1 MSVRFRQTLAGTAFL
16 LGVLALCLI
25 FSGRT
30 SSGESAAATA
40 SARPSTLTVDI
51 TIADGT
57 VDPDQEEIEVPVGQ
71 AVLLKVKSDVDDE
84 LHAHMGLDGY
94 AITVRAG
101 QQSTGGF
108 RLRSLGSFVVESH
121 RLGKTIV
128 ILNVRQV

>member
-1 MSVRFRQTLAGTAFL
+1 MSARVRQTLAGTAFL

-30 SSGESAAATA
+30 PGRESAADTA
-40 SARPSTLTVDI
+40 SATSSTLTVDI
-51 TIADGT
+51 TIAGRT
-57 VDPDQEEIEVPVGQ
+57 VDPDREEIDVPVGQ
-71 AVLLKVKSDVDDE
+71 EVILNVKSDIDDE

-94 AITVRAG
+94 ALTVWAG
-101 QQSTGGF
+101 QQTTGGF
-108 RLRSLGSFVVESH
+108 RLRAPGSFVVESH